1 MSKRAAAIIV
11 VSTLRILAA
20 SMSAQAGE
28 DKSPQAEL
36 MRLAH
41 DWEHVK
47 LRVTD
52 RNDRESQMASLVRRA
67 ENISKQYENSP
78 DPVVWLGML
87 MSEQAAL
94 ANENGS
100 PLKAWELANRARD
113 LLERIEKIDPASVD
127 AGAPTTLGLL
137 YAQVPGFPI
146 GFGDKTKAR
155 QYFQEAIR
163 NAPDALDVN
172 YFYGD
177 FLYRE
182 GEIAEAIKVFDHAL
196 TLPELS
202 NRPNWDKSLR
212 VKIRKT
218 LLEQRSPAH

>member
-1 MSKRAAAIIV
+1 MSKRVAAIIV

-52 RNDRESQMASLVRRA
+52 RNDRESQMASLVQRA

-100 PLKAWELANRARD
+100 PLKAWELAN
-113 LLERIEKIDPASVD
+113 
-127 AGAPTTLGLL
+127 
-137 YAQVPGFPI
+137 
-146 GFGDKTKAR
+146 
-155 QYFQEAIR
+155 
-163 NAPDALDVN
+163 
-172 YFYGD
+172 
-177 FLYRE
+177 
-182 GEIAEAIKVFDHAL
+182 
-196 TLPELS
+196 
-202 NRPNWDKSLR
+202 
-212 VKIRKT
+212 
-218 LLEQRSPAH
+218 